1 MARKDSAGRLTAGEL
16 KRVPEPIRSKLAL
29 LPDKP
34 GCYLMKNESG
44 QVIYVGKA
52 KVLKNRVRS
61 YFTGSHNIKTQ
72 RLVSEIRDFEYIVTS
87 NNMEALIL
95 ECNLIKQYH
104 PRYNVLLKDDKTFPY
119 IKITGDKHPRLEVTR
134 RVVKDGGKYFGPY
147 PNAYDARETKRLL
160 DRLYPLRKC
169 ATIPDKV
176 CLYYHIGQCLA
187 PCEYPVEPGKYE
199 EMVQQITRFL
209 NGGYQEVKAQ
219 LQEKMMAAAEALEF
233 ERAKEYRDQIQSI
246 ETVMERQKIQIPDAV
261 DRDIFGFTVDKG
273 WMCVQILYMRQGKMI
288 ERRATTFPFYGEPY
302 EDFMTFVAQYYS
314 ENPALPKE
322 ILLPLEEDAGGAAA
336 GGKEGAEAGGVR
348 DGGSDGG
355 AEDAVGADGGSNG
368 GAEDAVGTD
377 GGSNGGAED
386 AVGADGGSNSGA
398 EDAVGA
404 DGGSNGG
411 AEDAVGADGGSNG
424 GAEDAVGADGGSNG
438 GAEDAVG
445 ADGGSNG
452 GAEDAVGADGGSNG
466 GAGAGEEMLLSE
478 SADDS
483 SDDDEARA
491 GSGGVSGDEEDMRE
505 SLQRWL
511 KIKVHV
517 PRRGKKRDIVKMA
530 LQNARMTL
538 EEKFRLIER
547 DEARSVKACEGL
559 ARWLGLP
566 RLRRI
571 EAFDNSNIQGADAVS
586 AMVVFTDG
594 KPDKSEYRKY
604 KVKTVEGADDYATMR
619 EVIRRRYERVLKE
632 GLELPDL
639 IVVDG
644 GRGQIAAAL
653 DVLEN
658 ELGLSVPVCGLVK
671 DAKHRTAQLMT
682 GDPPEIVPLPR
693 DSQEFYLL
701 QRIQDEVHRF
711 AIAFHRNVRAKSMI
725 ASQLDAI
732 PGVGEKRRKAL
743 LRHFGSLKRIRE
755 ASIEDFRPLGI
766 GEKLAAQILEALRED
781 EAGRDAQQA
790 DEARPLE

>member
-261 DRDIFGFTVDKG
+261 DRDIFGFAVDKG

-386 AVGADGGSNSGA
+386 AVGT
-398 EDAVGA
+398 

-411 AEDAVGADGGSNG
+411 AEDAVGADG
-424 GAEDAVGADGGSNG
+424 D
-438 GAEDAVG
+438 
-445 ADGGSNG
+445 
-452 GAEDAVGADGGSNG
+452 SNG